1 MKSISALM
9 RDYEISPEQKPPND
23 DWNVGKLKLK
33 NHWGK
38 GSYGGTAGP
47 IEEESGEP
55 ASIPDVT
62 SLSKKS
68 CERADVRFP
77 LPLLLLSSNAPSQL
91 TQSTVEI
98 YDEPEPDPTSNDDQA
113 ADDRIAEQFRREF
126 LDAISSR
133 RQRSSQAAK
142 AARAAKNRGTKVDD
156 RPKGPKLGG
165 SRSARAAMRELQA
178 KEAKERKR

>member
-9 RDYEISPEQKPPND
+9 RDYATSPEQKPLND
-23 DWNVGKLKLK
+23 DWNVGKLKPK

-77 LPLLLLSSNAPSQL
+77 LPLLLLSSNGPSQL
-91 TQSTVEI
+91 TPINSRNLRRAGARPYFQRRSGRGRPHRRAIPAGVLGC
-98 YDEPEPDPTSNDDQA
+98 DLLA
-113 ADDRIAEQFRREF
+113 AATLE
-126 LDAISSR
+126 SSGE
-133 RQRSSQAAK
+133 SSQ
-142 AARAAKNRGTKVDD
+142 
-156 RPKGPKLGG
+156 GG
-165 SRSARAAMRELQA
+165 EKQRDES
-178 KEAKERKR
+178 